1 MSQSDGRV
9 RGAVGRDARSN
20 WLAWLPAACGSAEAR
35 ALVVIALSLFSVM
48 ALGNLAGL
56 W

>member
-1 MSQSDGRV
+1 MAQSDSSVWESV
-9 RGAVGRDARSN
+9 RTNTRSN
-20 WLAWLPAACGSAEAR
+20 WFTQMPKTPESAEVT
-35 ALVVIALSLFSVM
+35 ALLVIALSLFSLM

>member
-9 RGAVGRDARSN
+9 RGVVGRDARTN
-20 WLAWLPAACGSAEAR
+20 WLAGLPIACGSAEAR
-35 ALVVIALSLFSVM
+35 ALVVIALSLFSLM
-48 ALGNLAGL
+48 AFGNLAGL

>member
-9 RGAVGRDARSN
+9 RGVVGRDARSK
-20 WLAWLPAACGSAEAR
+20 WLAGLPATCGSAEAR
-35 ALVVIALSLFSVM
+35 ALVAIAISLFSLM

>member
-1 MSQSDGRV
+1 MSQSDGRA
-9 RGAVGRDARSN
+9 RGVVGRDVGSN
-20 WLAWLPAACGSAEAR
+20 WLAGLPAACGSAEAR
-35 ALVVIALSLFSVM
+35 ALVVIALLLFSLM

>member
-9 RGAVGRDARSN
+9 RGVVGRDARSN
-20 WLAWLPAACGSAEAR
+20 WFAGLPIDFGSPEAR
-35 ALVVIALSLFSVM
+35 ALIAISLSLVSLMVV
-48 ALGNLAGL
+48 GNLAGF

>member
-9 RGAVGRDARSN
+9 RGTVGRDARSN
-20 WLAWLPAACGSAEAR
+20 WLAGLPTACGSAEVR
-35 ALVVIALSLFSVM
+35 ALVVIALSLFALM